1 MYLVIMRRFPRLY
14 ATANLWGLST
24 IKGNSTVDSAVK
36 KIPEASKI
44 PNPVYG
50 MAPKKENHY

>member
-1 MYLVIMRRFPRLY
+1 MRRFPRLY

-44 PNPVYG
+44 PNPVRG
-50 MAPKKENHY
+50 TGPKKKNHY